1 MQSQYSMVY
10 AALSVIFNH
19 KLYTLSI
26 VIVRVNESCHFD
38 NNVYNACKIDGNFP
52 WILMIGVYLV
62 DYPSD
67 MLLALW

>member
-1 MQSQYSMVY
+1 MVY

-52 WILMIGVYLV
+52 
-62 DYPSD
+62 
-67 MLLALW
+67 